1 MAPNSS
7 EAGKDSCRTEWLF
20 AAILPVWL
28 FGLIFP
34 ATITTDNRQ
43 LIQFVTLL
51 WPAPICLLTGRSWF
65 LMGGTLRG
73 SRSVRLCVT
82 VFLVVIA
89 ISSSMSVDPAIS
101 FGYAAVTAI
110 GFILC
115 AGIWSC
121 LNWQMGR
128 ALVAYAYLGSALSA
142 YLYLYGDTL
151 QGRLNFGHPNYLAV
165 ICFGVLSCSLL
176 AQNLMIRAAM
186 VALNLSV
193 IFETQSR
200 SCLVASM
207 ITVLSYTLLSNK
219 RSMKHRLGP
228 ITAIGIIMFAVCLG
242 VIFRDQITERVS
254 AALFLE
260 DRDRGI
266 GTGFT
271 GRLEA
276 WDEAYRMFLT
286 NPIVGIGFRTHERF
300 MTTLSSAHNGYFS
313 TLAETGAAG
322 ICSAL
327 ILIGVCT
334 WRLLMMSQSGDS
346 AAIVGFSFV
355 SGFLFVAMFER
366 YLINFG
372 SSTAVL
378 MWIFLLMPKWPRP
391 GVRVNV
397 SEVRSDLSKYAAHI
411 AT

>member
-1 MAPNSS
+1 MNPNSTGTVRGVRW
-7 EAGKDSCRTEWLF
+7 AEWLF
-20 AAILPVWL
+20 AVILPVWL

-34 ATITTDNRQ
+34 PTMTTDDRQ

-51 WPAPICLLTGRSWF
+51 WPAPICLLTRRSWF

-73 SRSVRLCVT
+73 SRCVRLCVT
-82 VFLVVIA
+82 AFLVVIA
-89 ISSSMSVDPAIS
+89 VSSSMSVDPAFS
-101 FGYAAVTAI
+101 FGYAAVTTI

-142 YLYLYGDTL
+142 YLYLYGDIV
-151 QGRLNFGHPNYLAV
+151 QGRLTFGHPNYLGV

-176 AQNLMIRAAM
+176 AQNLVIRSAM
-186 VALNLSV
+186 VALNLWV
-193 IFETQSR
+193 IIETQSR
-200 SCLVASM
+200 SCLVASI
-207 ITVLSYTLLSNK
+207 ITLLSYILLSNK
-219 RSMKHRLGP
+219 RAMRSWLGP
-228 ITAIGIIMFAVCLG
+228 IAAIGIITITVSFGLM
-242 VIFRDQITERVS
+242 FRDQITEGVS

-260 DRDRGI
+260 DRHRGI
-266 GTGFT
+266 GTGFA

-276 WDEAYRMFLT
+276 WDEAYQMFLA
-286 NPIVGIGFRTHERF
+286 NPVFGIGFRTHERF

-322 ICSAL
+322 ICPAL
-327 ILIGVCT
+327 ILIGTCV
-334 WRLLMMSQSGDS
+334 WRLLTMSQSGDNT
-346 AAIVGFSFV
+346 AIVGFSFV

-378 MWIFLLMPKWPRP
+378 MWIFLLMPRWPRP
-391 GVRVNV
+391 GVTIGP
-397 SEVRSDLSKYAAHI
+397 EARSDISKCVARV